1 MHRAVLPTHTV
12 PSTTVSS
19 ARRQAWHV
27 PDPIG
32 PVVLDPDSEDQEMIT
47 DMTAAGAPMDE
58 ARVEAF
64 AGRLL
69 ATYTEAMVALMIDVA
84 ARTGLFETL
93 ATGAGTSDELAGRA
107 GLVERYV
114 RECLGALVTAGI
126 VQHDP
131 ATGRYALPPEHAVC
145 LSGQGSLN
153 LAPFSQVST
162 LLAGHVAGVSR
173 AFRNGGGVPYEAF
186 RPEFTKVMDA
196 MSRGLLDEQLIDG
209 ILPLTGTLP
218 ERLDRGIRVA
228 DVGCGTGH
236 AVNLLATTYP
246 RSAFIGFDLSEEAI
260 AAARSEAADHGL
272 TNASFQVLDV
282 AQLPAEPPFGAV
294 FAFDAIHDQVD
305 PGGVLARVHAALE
318 PGGVFVMLD
327 IRASSRLEDNV
338 GNPLA
343 PWLYGVST
351 LHCLTVSL
359 AHDGAGLG
367 TVWGE
372 QVATRMLTEA
382 GFVDVA
388 VEAVPDDPFD
398 SLYVSHKPH

>member
-1 MHRAVLPTHTV
+1 M
-12 PSTTVSS
+12 
-19 ARRQAWHV
+19 
-27 PDPIG
+27 
-32 PVVLDPDSEDQEMIT
+32 DS
-47 DMTAAGAPMDE
+47 TAADTALDE

-84 ARTGLFETL
+84 SRTGLFETL
-93 ATGAGTSDELAGRA
+93 AAGAGTSHELAGRA

-114 RECLGALVTAGI
+114 RECLGALVSAHI

-131 ATGRYALPPEHAVC
+131 ATGRYSLPPEHAVC
-145 LSGQGSLN
+145 LSGPGSLN
-153 LAPFSQVST
+153 LAPFSQVNT

-173 AFRNGGGVPYEAF
+173 AFRDGGGVPYEAF
-186 RPEFTKVMDA
+186 RPEFTQVMDA
-196 MSRGLLDEQLIDG
+196 MSRGLLDEQLIEG

-218 ERLDRGIRVA
+218 ERLERGIRVA
-228 DVGCGTGH
+228 DIGCGTGH
-236 AVNLLATTYP
+236 AINLLAATYP
-246 RSAFIGFDLSEEAI
+246 RSAFAGYDLSEEAI
-260 AAARSEAADHGL
+260 AAARSEAADQGL
-272 TNASFQVLDV
+272 ANASFHVLDV
-282 AQLPAEPPFGAV
+282 AQLPPEPPFGAV

-305 PGGVLARVHAALE
+305 PAGVLARVHAALE
-318 PGGVFVMLD
+318 PGGVFVMFD

-372 QVATRMLTEA
+372 QMARRMLGEA
-382 GFVDVA
+382 GFVDVS
-388 VEAVPDDPFD
+388 VEEVPDDPFD
-398 SLYVSHKPH
+398 SLYLAHKPA